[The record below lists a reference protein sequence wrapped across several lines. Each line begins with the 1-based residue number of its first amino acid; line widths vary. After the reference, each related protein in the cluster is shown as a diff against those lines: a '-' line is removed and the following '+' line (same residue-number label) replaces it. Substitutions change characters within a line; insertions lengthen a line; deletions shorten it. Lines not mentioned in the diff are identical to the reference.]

1 MLNQGVIRPNSSP
14 CGSSIMLVPKKD
26 GRWRMCVDYKA
37 LKKIM
42 MKNQYPLPFID
53 DLLDNLKNVVYFTKL
68 DLRSGYR

>member
-1 MLNQGVIRPNSSP
+1 
-14 CGSSIMLVPKKD
+14 MLVPKKD